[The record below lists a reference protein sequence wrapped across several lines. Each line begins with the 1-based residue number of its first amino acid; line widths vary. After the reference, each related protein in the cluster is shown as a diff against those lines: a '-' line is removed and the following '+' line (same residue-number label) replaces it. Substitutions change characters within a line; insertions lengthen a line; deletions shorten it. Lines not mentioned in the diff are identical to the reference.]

1 MSNKLKPVAYFIL
14 LLIGAASTLLFWW
27 SIAGITIG
35 SAFYLFHPQKNW
47 KQNGLTLAYVA
58 SIATVIVENAEERW
72 KILAITSGLIAMI
85 AYLIIGSVIAL
96 VRKIRNRSG
105 GSREIDSSHFLF
117 PAWKNSNRIV
127 KARVILLLLI
137 PLVLWC
143 RVSLNFQVLF
153 DNSTRGLWINA
164 PSIVETEE
172 PFTVTVQ
179 AWDQFQRVSAT
190 FKGTVSFSL
199 IGFHYESLTPLSPIT
214 EPVPSPYTFTGRKLG
229 SPVAYAL
236 QNGRDNGIHRFTFRI
251 STPGFYYILV
261 KDTETDNEYYSN
273 PVWVQ
278 QPEQLLEGNRIYWGD
293 IHSHTFLSDGSGTL
307 KHTLQY
313 AREVALLDFF
323 SPTEHGEHLN
333 FFGLDRDFKLGLTR
347 WLENAIN
354 LANQEHSF
362 VVFQG
367 MEWTNPYIG
376 SGRYSHGHY
385 TIISSGDALPLVAN
399 NKQQSANDLWA
410 YLDAYTEANRAQV
423 IALPH
428 HTVRNSFVHDW
439 MYNNEKYVRIAEV
452 SSVHGESLFDPDDP
466 NSMGAIDIPVRPLPG
481 SSINDALKMGL
492 AIGLAASSDGHDGR
506 PGRSLSHTP
515 AYIGHQPPFTTW
527 HARNNH
533 PYTGGLTAVFAN
545 KLTRPEIFNALYERQ
560 VYASS
565 DHGRPI
571 LFFSINDS
579 AIGGDS
585 TVTAANGESRTINI
599 LLAQDG
605 SYAFGNPA
613 DPNCPRD
620 RQAWSPDWQAR
631 IQVFKNGLLWQ
642 SVNVSTPVA
651 NITLVDTAPI
661 TGTSY
666 SEFYERNGQYY
677 INEESDIPLD
687 FSQKS
692 ALNTGNKDFYYVRV
706 VQQAGRVSYIGPIW
720 VEAAGQ

>member
-1 MSNKLKPVAYFIL
+1 MFNKLKPVTYLIL
-14 LLIGAASTLLFWW
+14 LLIGAASSLLFWW
-27 SIAGITIG
+27 SIAGIIIG
-35 SAFYLFHPQKNW
+35 SAFYLFHPQRNW
-47 KQNGLTLAYVA
+47 KQHGLTLAYVA
-58 SIATVIVENAEERW
+58 SIATVIVENAEERG

-85 AYLIIGSVIAL
+85 AYFIIVVLIAL
-96 VRKIRNRSG
+96 IRKIRSG
-105 GSREIDSSHFLF
+105 GTRDFGSAHFLF
-117 PAWKNSNRIV
+117 PVWKNSSSIV

-137 PLVLWC
+137 PLVLWGQ
-143 RVSLNFQVLF
+143 VSLNFQVLF

-164 PSIVETEE
+164 PSVVETGE

-179 AWDQFQRVSAT
+179 SWDQFQRVSAT
-190 FKGTVSFSL
+190 FQGTVSFSL
-199 IGFHYESLTPLSPIT
+199 IGFDPETLTSLSPVT

-229 SPVAYAL
+229 SPTAYAL
-236 QNGRDNGIHRFTFRI
+236 QNGNDNGMQQFTFNF
-251 STPGFYYILV
+251 STPGFYYILA

-273 PVWVQ
+273 PVWAQ
-278 QPEQLLEGNRIYWGD
+278 SKEQMLEGKRIYWGD

-307 KHTLQY
+307 KHSLQY

-333 FFGLDRDFKLGLTR
+333 LFGLDKDFKLGLTR
-347 WLENAIN
+347 FIERAIN

-376 SGRYSHGHY
+376 SGPYPHGHY

-399 NKQQSANDLWA
+399 SKQQSAGDLWA

-428 HTVRNSFVHDW
+428 HTVRNSFIQDW
-439 MYNNEKYVRIAEV
+439 MYYNEKYVRIAEV
-452 SSVHGESLFDPDDP
+452 TSVHGESLFNPDDP
-466 NSMGAIDIPVRPLPG
+466 NSMGTIDIPVYPLPG
-481 SSINDALKMGL
+481 SSINDALKMGFR
-492 AIGLAASSDGHDGR
+492 IGLAASSDGHDGR
-506 PGRSLSHTP
+506 PGRTLSHTP
-515 AYIGHQPPFTTW
+515 AYIGHQLPFTTW

-533 PYTGGLTAVFAN
+533 PYTGGLTAVFADN
-545 KLTRPEIFNALYERQ
+545 LTRPEIFNALYERQ

-571 LFFSINDS
+571 LSFSINNTTV
-579 AIGGDS
+579 GGNS
-585 TVTAANGESRTINI
+585 TVTVANGESRAINI

-613 DPNCPRD
+613 NPNSPIEH
-620 RQAWSPDWQAR
+620 QSWNPDWQAR
-631 IQVFKNGLLWQ
+631 IQVFKNGLLWE
-642 SVNVSTPVA
+642 SVNVLTPVV
-651 NITLVDTAPI
+651 NITLHDTAPV

-677 INEESDIPLD
+677 INKESDVPLD
-687 FSQKS
+687 LMQKL
-692 ALNTGNKDFYYVRV
+692 ALNTGKKDFYYVRV
-706 VQQAGRVSYIGPIW
+706 VQLSGRVSYIGPIW
-720 VEAAGQ
+720 VEAGQ